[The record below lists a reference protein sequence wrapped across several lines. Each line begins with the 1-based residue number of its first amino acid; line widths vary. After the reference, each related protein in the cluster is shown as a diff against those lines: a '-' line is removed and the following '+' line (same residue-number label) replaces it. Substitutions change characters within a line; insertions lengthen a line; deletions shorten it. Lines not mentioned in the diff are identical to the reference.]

1 MEIVFLLYILLIVV
15 GLILAVALILAPLK
29 LYEIS
34 RDLKRLNGTMRDHTR
49 LLAAIA
55 NAADPTETIDPEEE
69 KARLEAPQVPLFSR
83 QYGASPPE
91 RSNPQGRDI

>member
-1 MEIVFLLYILLIVV
+1 METLFLLYILLIVV

-34 RDLKRLNGTMRDHTR
+34 RELKKLNETMRNHTR

-55 NAADPTETIDPEEE
+55 NAADPAETID
-69 KARLEAPQVPLFSR
+69 R
-83 QYGASPPE
+83 
-91 RSNPQGRDI
+91 QGRNI